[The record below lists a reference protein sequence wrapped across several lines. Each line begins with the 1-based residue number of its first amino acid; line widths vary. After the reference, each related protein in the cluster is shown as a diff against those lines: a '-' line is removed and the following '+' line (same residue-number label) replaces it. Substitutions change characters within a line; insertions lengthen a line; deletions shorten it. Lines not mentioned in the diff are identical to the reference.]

1 MVFKGT
7 CMGNDMVFPFQNT
20 MDPSRQAVYLSQ
32 NGAKPLYTV
41 QIWRVR
47 SLESYSYNME
57 KWIGGRLDDRNDAS

>member
-7 CMGNDMVFPFQNT
+7 CMENDMVFPFSEY
-20 MDPSRQAVYLSQ
+20 DGSLRQAVYLSQ

-57 KWIGGRLDDRNDAS
+57 KCIGGRIDDRNDAS